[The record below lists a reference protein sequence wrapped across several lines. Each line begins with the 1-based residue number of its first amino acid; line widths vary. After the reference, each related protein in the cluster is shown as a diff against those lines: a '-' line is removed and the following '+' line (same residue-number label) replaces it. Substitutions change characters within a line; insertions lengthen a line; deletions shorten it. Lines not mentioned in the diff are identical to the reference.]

1 MSDES
6 SDPSAPRIPATEIL
20 QLFIDHAPAAIDL
33 LITDVVMPE
42 MSGRGLAGQLTALRP
57 GLKVLYISG
66 YTDDAVVRRGLLTA
80 EVEFLSKPFS
90 PTVLAGKVRAVLDL

>member
-1 MSDES
+1 VLEEEGYTLLE
-6 SDPSAPRIPATEIL
+6 ARRGEEALIL
-20 QLFIDHAPAAIDL
+20 ARTHPGAIDL

-42 MSGRGLAGQLTALRP
+42 MSGRVLAGQLTALRP
-57 GLKVLYISG
+57 GLKVLYLSG